1 MDSIYL
7 GMTSFF
13 ILTSILLF
21 VMLRSLRIQNKTI
34 LLDKQKLEENFN
46 NNNQEFSKTKGL
58 LEFSEQQIDRLQEEL
73 KHVREQLENARTTAT
88 KENTE
93 KNSLEDLLK
102 KYNETI
108 NQAKQDL
115 NNQFKIAANSIL
127 EEKTKSFAEK
137 SKKEVQ
143 DLLAP
148 LKSNIES
155 FQKTVNETLKE
166 NASDQRAL
174 KELIEPLDSRL
185 SQFTRALKGDFKV
198 QGDFGET
205 VLERLF
211 EFVGFTKGVH
221 YTEQGRDM
229 KLITDEGKRAKPD
242 FIVNLP
248 EERKIIFDSK
258 ASIKHAIEYFNSDDP
273 DERQC
278 LISQHTSSIKEHI
291 KELSDK
297 NYQSV
302 FKGES
307 LEFVVMFV
315 PHDSALITALNQDPS
330 LQSFAIQKRVWLTSP
345 TLVMPFLH
353 IIKDFWRKS
362 TMNKNVMEISRLA
375 GLMHDQLEGFLGKFN
390 EIKNKLNKAIE
401 SYDDANTTLT
411 GQRGVVK
418 YAKKVQELGAKTS
431 KNISYESEGLDACL
445 ESSEGSSGEASE
457 DFFLEETPKSDDIPF

>member
-1 MDSIYL
+1 MYL
-7 GMTSFF
+7 PVICF
-13 ILTSILLF
+13 IFLITSILLSARLYL
-21 VMLRSLRIQNKTI
+21 LRSQNKALHI
-34 LLDKQKLEENFN
+34 DKKNLEDTLNE
-46 NNNQEFSKTKGL
+46 NNQEFSKTKGV
-58 LEFSEQQIDRLQEEL
+58 LESSEKQMGGLQEEL
-73 KHVREQLENARTTAT
+73 KNVREQLTRAQTAAT
-88 KENTE
+88 KESTE

-115 NNQFKIAANSIL
+115 NNHFKITATSIL
-127 EEKTKSFAEK
+127 EEKTKSFSEK

-148 LKSNIES
+148 LKSNIDS

-174 KELIEPLDSRL
+174 KELIDPLDSRI

-211 EFVGFTKGVH
+211 EFIGFKKGVH

-242 FIVNLP
+242 FIVHLP
-248 EERKIIFDSK
+248 EDRKIIFDSK
-258 ASIKHAIEYFNSDDP
+258 VSIKHAIEYFNSDDP
-273 DERQC
+273 DEKKY

-302 FKGES
+302 FKEES
-307 LEFVVMFV
+307 LDFVVMFV

-330 LQSFAIQKRVWLTSP
+330 LQSFAIQKKVWLTSP

-353 IIKDFWRKS
+353 IIKDFWRKN
-362 TMNKNVMEISRLA
+362 TMNKNVMEISRFA
-375 GLMHDQLEGFLGKFN
+375 GLMYDQLDSALKKFQN
-390 EIKNKLNKAIE
+390 IKNKLDQAAK
-401 SYDDANTTLT
+401 SYDDANRTLFD
-411 GQRGVVK
+411 GQRSVITYAQKVK
-418 YAKKVQELGAKTS
+418 ELGAKTS
-431 KNISYESEGLDACL
+431 KNISFEPEEMAIST
-445 ESSEGSSGEASE
+445 EAIDDSTE
-457 DFFLEETPKSDDIPF
+457 EEKGFLKETPELDEVQF